1 MAIGARKNLISH
13 KSHNFE
19 DKSFMNNKT
28 KDNNTQEYYTIDLI
42 HIAKSLWNKIWA
54 IALAGLFAAGLAF
67 GYASFVIKPT
77 YSASIMLYVNNSS
90 ISLGNTSFNISAS
103 DLAASQSLVNTYS
116 EILNN
121 RTTLERVIEK
131 TNVPYTYKQLSGKI
145 KAAPANET
153 EIMRVTVT
161 TNDPY
166 EAADIANCIAEVLP
180 VRISEIID
188 GASMEVVDSA
198 VPNLSKVAPSIT
210 TYTMVGML
218 LGILLSAGVVVVF
231 ALLDDT
237 IHDEEYILNNY
248 SCPILAKIPD
258 LTSSSGKHYSYYYQ
272 DKDKGKENPS
282 EGG

>member
-1 MAIGARKNLISH
+1 MENKIKN
-13 KSHNFE
+13 K
-19 DKSFMNNKT
+19 
-28 KDNNTQEYYTIDLI
+28 NTQEYYTIDLM
-42 HIAKSLWNKIWA
+42 HIAKALWNKIW
-54 IALAGLFAAGLAF
+54 IIVFSGLIAAGVAF
-67 GYASFVIKPT
+67 GYAAFVISPT

-90 ISLGNTSFNISAS
+90 ISLGNTSFSISAS

-131 TNVPYTYKQLSGKI
+131 TEVPYTYKQLAGKI
-145 KAAPANET
+145 KASPANET

-161 TNDPY
+161 TTDPY

-198 VPNLSKVAPSIT
+198 VPNLQKVAPNVT

-218 LGILLSAGVVVVF
+218 LGIILAAAVVVVI
-231 ALLDDT
+231 ALMDDT

-258 LTSSSGKHYSYYYQ
+258 LTNSGGKHYSYYYQ
-272 DKDKGKENPS
+272 SKGKENPS